1 MHAYFEEHLAE
12 TDRLLADNDRRGFY
26 KHLKGTVGL
35 GGRKAQS
42 EQFIMDKD
50 GTLPKDKVRILERWA
65 GYFGTLLNTELPKLD
80 PAIGDLFPQRPSAPS
95 LGDEL
100 TVDERTAVTRGMPN
114 SRAVGPDSLPSELLK
129 IDHLLSATSTTY
141 LSMCGERE
149 TSPSSGEMQPL
160 RSFIKRRIDLIV
172 TISEG
177 FRSLPIQEKCC

>member
-12 TDRLLADNDRRGFY
+12 TDRLLADNNQRGFY

-80 PAIGDLFPQRPSAPS
+80 PAISDLFPQRPSAPS
-95 LGDEL
+95 LGDDL
-100 TVDERTAVTRGMPN
+100 AVDERTAVIRGMPN

-129 IDHLLSATSTTY
+129 IDHLEFICYFHNLLVNVWRTGDVPQQWKDATIKV
-141 LSMCGERE
+141 LHKKKD
-149 TSPSSGEMQPL
+149 
-160 RSFIKRRIDLIV
+160 RSD
-172 TISEG
+172 
-177 FRSLPIQEKCC
+177 CNN